1 MEGAFVG
8 LPSRLTFW
16 GRGRGGRFGPFGLYR
31 HSPTECDMEKDQPGS
46 LSEAFLRL
54 YKLLSR
60 RKKGVHPQEAYQAM
74 AEILHER
81 LLEPWADTQAKLE
94 GAGGHGS
101 NHKEVGYLS
110 LEFLAG
116 RTLQQVACN
125 LQVDEEFKQALME
138 LGVHLEDLVEEEA
151 DPGLG
156 NGGLGRL
163 ASCFLDSMA
172 TLNLPAWGY
181 GLRYRFG
188 MFEQVLHGGKQG
200 EKPDPWL
207 NHGNPWEVR
216 RNDITYPVHFYGRVS
231 SYRSVQGQ
239 VHYKWHPGETVL
251 AMAYDTP
258 IPGHGTA
265 HTNTMRLWRSMA
277 PNGFKLDVFNQGKH
291 VEAFEDEVRAESITS
306 VLYPNDTNQ
315 QGKVLRLKQ
324 QYFLVSAT
332 LQDILHRLQDLRKI
346 PVSEMSNHVAL
357 QLNDTHPALA
367 VPELMRLLLD
377 GDACLGWE
385 KAWQIVTDVFSYTN
399 HTILPEALEKWSVPL
414 VEELLPRHM
423 QIIYEINHRHL
434 QSVCSTQ
441 AQDVARMARLSII
454 EESQPKSIRMAMLA
468 AVASKRINGVATLHS
483 GLVRSRL
490 FPDLAYLQP
499 HKFVNV
505 TNGVSPRRWI
515 LVANPSLTRLL
526 DLEFGGRSWLN
537 TLANLRRL
545 SVRATDPVF
554 QGAWQDAKMA
564 NKERLASYIHKKCG
578 IRVNTRAMF
587 DVHAKRIHEYKR
599 QLLNILALVYRYRQI
614 LDHKAHRHG
623 TEEDEPFFMNP
634 RVIVFSGKAA
644 PGYVAAKQIIQLALN
659 VSRTVN
665 SDAATHGTLQVV
677 FLPNY
682 NVSLAELL
690 VPAADVSQHIST
702 AGMEASGTGNMKFA
716 MNGGLL
722 LATMD
727 GATIEIADVTSAAA
741 VVSFGAN
748 EEEVRKLRCA
758 QDNSPKELD
767 PRLGQVLEMID
778 SGLFGPPEDYDTL
791 LQPIRTGNDYFM
803 IAKDF
808 ASYLHAQQQ
817 VDELFLLKEEWTRRS
832 IHTAASMCTFSSD
845 RAVKEYANR
854 IWGISPTQQITKS
867 TPNGICGQDEYCGK
881 FDLR

>member
-1 MEGAFVG
+1 MEQDETG
-8 LPSRLTFW
+8 W
-16 GRGRGGRFGPFGLYR
+16 
-31 HSPTECDMEKDQPGS
+31 
-46 LSEAFLRL
+46 LSDKAVRL
-54 YKLLSR
+54 YKVLSSKR
-60 RKKGVHPQEAYQAM
+60 GGLHPHEAYQAM
-74 AEILHER
+74 AEVLHER
-81 LLEPWADTQAKLE
+81 LLEPWTDTQAQLE
-94 GAGGHGS
+94 GARNQDNH
-101 NHKEVGYLS
+101 HKEVGYLS

-116 RTLQQVACN
+116 RTLQQVSCN
-125 LQVDEEFKQALME
+125 LQLDKEFKLALME
-138 LGVHLEDLVEEEA
+138 LGIHLEDLVEEEA

-172 TLNLPAWGY
+172 TLELPAWGY

-207 NHGNPWEVR
+207 RRGNPWEVQR
-216 RNDITYPVHFYGRVS
+216 RDLAYPVHFYGRVS
-231 SYRSVQGQ
+231 SQKCEQGRQ
-239 VHYKWHPGETVL
+239 QYKWHPGETVR
-251 AMAYDTP
+251 AVAYDTP
-258 IPGHGTA
+258 IPGHSTT

-277 PNGFKLDVFNQGKH
+277 MNEFQLDVFNQGKH
-291 VEAFEDEVRAESITS
+291 VEAFEEEAKAEAITS
-306 VLYPNDTNQ
+306 VLYPNDTTQ
-315 QGKVLRLKQ
+315 RGKVLRLKQ

-332 LQDILHRLQDLRKI
+332 LQDILHRLQHLRKI
-346 PVSEMSNHVAL
+346 PASEMSNHVAL

-377 GDACLGWE
+377 GEACMGWE
-385 KAWQIVTDVFSYTN
+385 QAWQIVTSVFSYTN
-399 HTILPEALEKWSVPL
+399 HTILPEALEKWPVPL
-414 VEELLPRHM
+414 MEELLPRHM

-434 QSVCSTQ
+434 QSVCSVQ
-441 AQDVARMARLSII
+441 AQDDERMARLSII

-468 AVASKRINGVATLHS
+468 AVASKHINGVATLHS

-526 DLEFGGRSWLN
+526 DLEFSGRTWLKPLSNMRKLIGRSI
-537 TLANLRRL
+537 
-545 SVRATDPVF
+545 DPVF
-554 QGAWQDAKMA
+554 QAAWQDARKK
-564 NKERLASYIHKKCG
+564 NKERLASYIHKKRG
-578 IRVNTRAMF
+578 MHVNVNALF

-599 QLLNILALVYRYRQI
+599 QLMNILALVYRYRQI
-614 LDHKAHRHG
+614 LEYKSQWSSNEVPVPH
-623 TEEDEPFFMNP
+623 FMNP
-634 RVIVFSGKAA
+634 RVVIFSGKAA
-644 PGYVAAKQIIQLALN
+644 PGYVAAKQIIQLALG
-659 VSRTVN
+659 VSRTIN
-665 SDAATHGTLQVV
+665 SDAAADGTLQVV

-702 AGMEASGTGNMKFA
+702 AGMEASGTSNIKFA

-727 GATIEIADVTSAAA
+727 GATIEIADVTSATA
-741 VVSFGAN
+741 VVSFGAS
-748 EEEVRKLRCA
+748 EAEVKKLRVAQNSCA
-758 QDNSPKELD
+758 MELD
-767 PRLGQVLEMID
+767 PRLSQVLEMID

-791 LQPIRTGNDYFM
+791 LDAIRTGNDYFM

-817 VDELFLLKEEWTRRS
+817 VDELFLQKEEWTRRS
-832 IHTAASMCTFSSD
+832 ICTAASMSTFSSD
-845 RAVKEYANR
+845 RAVMEYADR
-854 IWGISPTQQITKS
+854 IWGTAPSDSHAKAR
-867 TPNGICGQDEYCGK
+867 PNGIHGHFEKHG
-881 FDLR
+881 